1 MSTTSYCHNPHPHN
15 HTVFTLYNI
24 IFTKTNMPPLPPIT
38 LAYILRTQNQQC
50 WDNMY
55 ISFWKEF
62 VFRKKDWGLL
72 VYTSH
77 THTQI
82 RRKKCGDYM
91 KYLSF
96 KIICIQRKKTGDFGV
111 YVTYTCTNQTKIMW
125 GLGLETRGC
134 NVGTIWN
141 LFLKRLWC
149 LRHTYTQI
157 WRKKVGTQ

>member
-50 WDNMY
+50 WD
-55 ISFWKEF
+55 
-62 VFRKKDWGLL
+62 
-72 VYTSH
+72 
-77 THTQI
+77 
-82 RRKKCGDYM
+82 YM
-91 KYLSF
+91 KYLF
-96 KIICIQRKKTGDFGV
+96 LKRTCIQKKRLGTFGVYLTYTYTNQTKKMWGLYEISFFQNNLYSKKKKTGDFGV

-134 NVGTIWN
+134 NVGTI
-141 LFLKRLWC
+141 
-149 LRHTYTQI
+149 
-157 WRKKVGTQ
+157 